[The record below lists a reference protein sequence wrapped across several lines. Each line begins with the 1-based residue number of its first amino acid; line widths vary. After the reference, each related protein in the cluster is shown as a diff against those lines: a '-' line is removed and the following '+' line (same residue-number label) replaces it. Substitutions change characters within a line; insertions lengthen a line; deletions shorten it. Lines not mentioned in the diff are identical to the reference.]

1 MSFPTPE
8 PAKLATVFPAVATS
22 ASAARRFVKAALRR
36 LGVVDDVVVAA
47 TLLVSELVTNSF
59 RHAGTE
65 AEVSVHRSDGTV
77 RVEVRDGG
85 GGEPRL
91 QAVDV
96 TSTDGRGL
104 QIVDAFARRWG
115 THTCHGSTVVW
126 FEVDAR

>member
-1 MSFPTPE
+1 VSSPTPE
-8 PAKLATVFPAVATS
+8 ASTLATVFPAVAPS

-36 LGVVDDVVVAA
+36 LGVVDEVVVAA
-47 TLLVSELVTNSF
+47 TLLTSELVTNSF
-59 RHAGTE
+59 RHAGND
-65 AEVSVHRSDGTV
+65 AEVSVHRTDGTV

-96 TSTDGRGL
+96 TATDGRGL
-104 QIVDAFARRWG
+104 QIVDALARRWG
-115 THTCHGSTVVW
+115 THTSRGATVVW